1 MNQPQIP
8 KQVLFQPIDP
18 DDILD
23 GQYQEFKTEE
33 EIEFEQFRDEMRESN
48 EYAKVTVYRQP
59 MTGDG
64 QPGAKKLVF
73 LFECGIDEFSFSQIC
88 GKLRDEYGSGTY
100 RIQARNDKGKMQMNR
115 AVTIEAPQTESDGK
129 EHATPAGVI
138 IDRFSAAMDANTE
151 RTERML
157 SRMMPQTN
165 PMAMMTEMATAMATI
180 MGTFQGQQQQS
191 KSMLDQLTEFKMLQE
206 LFSGGDSGGS
216 GESNLFS
223 LLTETVKSFGPAIG
237 LAIAAQQ
244 KAGAIPASGPIQAV
258 LPNPDTEKKTLSA
271 ELENMRPQINF
282 LCAQAKAGAKPADV
296 AAAIIPGIPE
306 NALESIETFL
316 QQENVID
323 ICAQVNSEVNA
334 HRMWFTQWREIMLK
348 TLSEILVDADHP
360 LDEIPPEPDHPL
372 AEQELTAEPQGEQ
385 DSVTD
390 VAGESLSKGATDESI
405 SASEPSSDYIDPDG
419 AAAGDSGDASDS

>member
-1 MNQPQIP
+1 MNAPQQP

-59 MTGDG
+59 MTGDN

-88 GKLRDEYGSGTY
+88 GKLRDDYGSGTY

-115 AVTIEAPQTESDGK
+115 AVTIEAPQIENDGK
-129 EHATPAGVI
+129 DHPTPAGVI

-157 SRMMPQTN
+157 ARMMPQTN

-180 MGTFQGQQQQS
+180 MGTFQTQQPQQ
-191 KSMLDQLTEFKMLQE
+191 KTMLDQLTEFKMLQE
-206 LFSGGDSGGS
+206 LFSGGDSGG
-216 GESNLFS
+216 GAESNLFS

-244 KAGAIPASGPIQAV
+244 KTGAIPTSGPIQAA
-258 LPNPDTEKKTLSA
+258 LPNPEKEATFDDGKNTLSK
-271 ELENMRPQINF
+271 ELESMRPQITF
-282 LCAQAKAGAKPADV
+282 LLAQAKQGATAENV
-296 AAAIIPGIPE
+296 VNAIWPGIPE
-306 NALESIETFL
+306 KSYESIEAFL
-316 QQENVID
+316 QQENCLD
-323 ICAQVNSEVNA
+323 LCAQVDAEVNKWRA
-334 HRMWFTQWREIMLK
+334 WFGQWRDLMLNKIEAFFGESEPPSEPSQEPEIIGPEVL
-348 TLSEILVDADHP
+348 TPGPSQEQDSDAVAGDQQ
-360 LDEIPPEPDHPL
+360 EPDIS
-372 AEQELTAEPQGEQ
+372 ATAEPNA
-385 DSVTD
+385 DTSD
-390 VAGESLSKGATDESI
+390 VDEPTAGG
-405 SASEPSSDYIDPDG
+405 G
-419 AAAGDSGDASDS
+419 GDAANA

>member
-1 MNQPQIP
+1 MNAPQQP

-59 MTGDG
+59 MTGDN

-115 AVTIEAPQTESDGK
+115 AVTIEAPQKDNDGK
-129 EHATPAGVI
+129 ERPTSAGVI

-157 SRMMPQTN
+157 ARMMPQTN
-165 PMAMMTEMATAMATI
+165 PMGMLTEMATAMASI
-180 MGTFQGQQQQS
+180 MGKFGMQNQPQKTFMEEMTQ
-191 KSMLDQLTEFKMLQE
+191 FKMMQE
-206 LFSGGDSGGS
+206 MFSGGDSGGGS
-216 GESNLFS
+216 ESNLFS

-244 KAGAIPASGPIQAV
+244 KTGVIPASGPIQAA
-258 LPNPDTEKKTLSA
+258 LPNPEKEDNTLSK
-271 ELENMRPQINF
+271 ELESMRPQITF
-282 LCAQAKAGAKPADV
+282 LLAQAKQGATAENV
-296 AAAIIPGIPE
+296 VNAIWPGIPE
-306 NALESIETFL
+306 KSYESIEAFL
-316 QQENVID
+316 QQENCLD
-323 ICAQVNSEVNA
+323 LCAQVDVEVNKWRA
-334 HRMWFTQWREIMLK
+334 WFGQWRDLMLAK
-348 TLSEILVDADHP
+348 IDAFFGEQEP
-360 LDEIPPEPDHPL
+360 PPEAPPEPEIIGPEVL
-372 AEQELTAEPQGEQ
+372 TPGPGQEQDSGAVAGDQQEPDISATAEPNA
-385 DSVTD
+385 DTSD
-390 VAGESLSKGATDESI
+390 VDEPTAGG
-405 SASEPSSDYIDPDG
+405 G
-419 AAAGDSGDASDS
+419 GDTANA